1 MDKNLNNNISVLMSV
16 YYKERHEYLQKAL
29 ESIWDKQ
36 ILKPTEIIIVEDGPL
51 TPDLY
56 SVLSSWKKRL
66 KDKLI
71 RVPLDVNT
79 GLANALNVGIKYCTG
94 DYIAR
99 MDSDDISASTRFEN
113 QINFLNT
120 HKNIILLGGS
130 IQEFNNNSNNLKIRK
145 YPADTRSARKYIVKA
160 SPFAH
165 PAVMIR
171 KELLSTDNLYSN
183 EFNANEDIEL
193 WFRILKGGYEVA
205 NISDVVLHFRVSDNF
220 YQRRSKSKA
229 INEFKVFWN
238 GILDL
243 YGFTWK
249 LAYPFLRLVLRFSPI
264 FIVKKLYTGKIRDY
278 LNIH

>member
-1 MDKNLNNNISVLMSV
+1 MEKFSVLMSV
-16 YYKERHEYLQKAL
+16 YNKERHEYLQKAL
-29 ESIWDKQ
+29 ESIWDEQ
-36 ILKPTEIIIVEDGPL
+36 TLKPTEIVIVEDGPL

-56 SVLSSWKKRL
+56 FVLSLWKERL
-66 KDKLI
+66 DDKLI

-94 DYIAR
+94 DFIAR

-113 QINFLNT
+113 QIKFLNSN
-120 HKNIILLGGS
+120 KNVTLLGGS
-130 IQEFNNNSNNLKIRK
+130 IQEFNNSSNNLKIRT
-145 YPADTRSARKYIVKA
+145 YPADTQSARKYIVKA

-165 PAVMIR
+165 PAVMLR
-171 KELLSTDNLYSN
+171 KELLTTDNLYSN

-205 NISDVVLHFRVSDNF
+205 NIPDVVLYFRVSDNF
-220 YQRRSKSKA
+220 YQRRSKTKA

-243 YGFTWK
+243 HGLTWK
-249 LAYPFLRLVLRFSPI
+249 LAYPVLRLVLRFSPI
-264 FIVKKLYTGKIRDY
+264 FIIKKLYTGKIREY
-278 LNIH
+278 LNNH